1 MHSANLISGTSFR
14 RLTTALAITTAAA
27 LCAPATVMAQESTDP
42 IKLTLHDW
50 TGQLI
55 TTNIMGE
62 VLKKAGY
69 SIEHVQA
76 DYLAQ
81 FAGLETGDLH
91 VAMEMWETTGR
102 EAMDAAIATGKVENL
117 GPTGMKAKEEWWY
130 PEYMVE
136 KCPGLPNWEALKEE
150 ACAEAFSTAET
161 APKGRYLGGPVTWG
175 GFDDER
181 VEALELPFEV
191 IHAGTDAAL
200 FAELESAYQRQA
212 PIMLWVYAPHWAPAK
227 FKGEWVEFPEY
238 TAECYSDP
246 AWGMNTS
253 AAYDCG
259 KPFGEIWKVGWAG
272 LKDKWPGA
280 HAAITAFTI
289 DNDEMGA
296 MITKVDLD
304 GMSVEDVVGEWM
316 TTNESRWSGWIKQ

>member
-1 MHSANLISGTSFR
+1 MFARNKVLQSAAIA
-14 RLTTALAITTAAA
+14 LTLSAAFSM
-27 LCAPATVMAQESTDP
+27 APATAQESADP

-55 TTNIMGE
+55 TTEIMGE

-69 SIEHVQA
+69 NIEYVQA

-81 FAGLETGDLH
+81 FAGLEAGDLH

-102 EAMDAAIATGKVENL
+102 DAMDAATATGKVENI
-117 GPTGMKAKEEWWY
+117 GPTGMKAKEEWWF
-130 PEYMVE
+130 PEYMKE
-136 KCPGLPNWEALKEE
+136 KCPGLPNWEALKE
-150 ACAEAFSTAET
+150 ASCAEAFSTAET

-181 VEALELPFEV
+181 VQALDLPFEV

-212 PIMLWVYAPHWAPAK
+212 PIMLWIYAPHWAPAK
-227 FKGEWVEFPEY
+227 YKGEWVEFPAY
-238 TAECYSDP
+238 TKECYEDP
-246 AWGMNTS
+246 KWGSN
-253 AAYDCG
+253 AAAQYDCG
-259 KPFGEIWKVGWAG
+259 KPFGEIWKVGWSG
-272 LKDKWPGA
+272 VKDKWPGA
-280 HAAITAFTI
+280 YAAIKAFTI

-304 GMSVEDVVGEWM
+304 GKSVSDVVAEWM
-316 TTNESRWSGWIKQ
+316 GANEARWSGWIKK

>member
-1 MHSANLISGTSFR
+1 MIRTLP
-14 RLTTALAITTAAA
+14 RLARSLAA
-27 LCAPATVMAQESTDP
+27 LTLTVALPLGGAYAQESTDP

-55 TTNIMGE
+55 TTNLMGE
-62 VLKKAGY
+62 ILKKAGY
-69 SIEHVQA
+69 SVEYVQA

-102 EAMDAAIATGKVENL
+102 DAMDAATATGKVENI
-117 GPTGMKAKEEWWY
+117 GPTGMKAKEEWWF
-130 PEYMVE
+130 PEYMKE
-136 KCPGLPNWEALKEE
+136 KCPGLPNWEALKDPK
-150 ACAEAFSTAET
+150 CAEAFSTAET

-181 VEALELPFEV
+181 VAALGLPFEV

-200 FAELESAYQRQA
+200 FAELESAYQRKA
-212 PIMLWVYAPHWAPAK
+212 PVMLWIYAPHWAPAK
-227 FKGEWVEFPEY
+227 YKGEWVAFPEY
-238 TAECYSDP
+238 TKECYADP
-246 AWGMNTS
+246 KWGSNPDS
-253 AAYDCG
+253 AYDCG

-272 LKDKWPGA
+272 VKDKWPGA
-280 HAAITAFTI
+280 HKAIKAFTI

-304 GMSVEDVVGEWM
+304 GKKVEEVVSEWM
-316 TTNESRWSGWIKQ
+316 AANEARWSEWIKK